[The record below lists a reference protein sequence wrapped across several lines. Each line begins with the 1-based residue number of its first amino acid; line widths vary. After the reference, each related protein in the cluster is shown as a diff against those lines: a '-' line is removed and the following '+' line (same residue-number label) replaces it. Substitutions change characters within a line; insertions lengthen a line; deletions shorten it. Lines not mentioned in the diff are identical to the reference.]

1 MEPMD
6 FDSFVQLINE
16 MSVEK
21 KVESPLSQLSSEE
34 LALIKSFDPDLVDE
48 ISSGKIT
55 PSEAV
60 LLARSATSNQEQ
72 EHVVKENDAECA
84 DSVLNGLYESAEK
97 RLENNRQEAKT
108 LKEEADQDTE
118 EDPDEGEI
126 SDEEWQKSLDD
137 KYEEIFNND
146 KIEINVAEKVN
157 IDPSK
162 SLNHED
168 SDRIYDIMDN
178 EIPCVFWDDEDW
190 VEQGLLIKIDGY
202 GDFVKDDNTVWAYCA
217 VLDDVKKPKFDP
229 ENPLDDVEDH
239 LDEDEIIVEE
249 EMMYTPELHGYVGKI
264 WQGEP
269 TNDFNEA
276 YEVAL
281 AECYMHEDAEIV
293 IRDSLN
299 RNVLDEAG
307 GKVLGDSVARLSS
320 RVGKTAEKTLIK
332 PTEKILNK
340 VNNKINSKI
349 GSKAASNAAK
359 DVKAKKGGFWSGL
372 TSGLGIAG
380 VSSLVNMATNAM
392 DTLASQGDSI
402 TDTEG
407 KAEKP
412 GDEIRQTV

>member
-126 SDEEWQKSLDD
+126 SDEEWQNALDS

-157 IDPSK
+157 VDPSK

-239 LDEDEIIVEE
+239 LDEDEIVVEE
-249 EMMYTPELHGYVGKI
+249 EMMYTPELHGHIGKI

-281 AECYMHEDAEIV
+281 AECYMREDAEIV

-299 RNVLDEAG
+299 RNVLGEAVRAPRARTPKPAKPRTNAKPSSNSSKNTKTSKAGKDGKFVNGAIAG
-307 GKVLGDSVARLSS
+307 GAATSIGGQVLDKFTDWGKDVVDAALNSMDSLAQQ
-320 RVGKTAEKTLIK
+320 GNNINDTHTQ
-332 PTEKILNK
+332 
-340 VNNKINSKI
+340 VNNIN
-349 GSKAASNAAK
+349 
-359 DVKAKKGGFWSGL
+359 D
-372 TSGLGIAG
+372 
-380 VSSLVNMATNAM
+380 
-392 DTLASQGDSI
+392 QG
-402 TDTEG
+402 
-407 KAEKP
+407 KFL
-412 GDEIRQTV
+412 